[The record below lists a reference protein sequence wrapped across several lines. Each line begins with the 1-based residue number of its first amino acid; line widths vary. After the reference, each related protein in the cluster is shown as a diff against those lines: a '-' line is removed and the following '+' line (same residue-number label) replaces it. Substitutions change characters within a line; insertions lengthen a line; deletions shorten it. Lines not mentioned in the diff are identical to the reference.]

1 MDINAIMAELAQYIR
16 MQEEAAATVE
26 HLKDQL
32 KAQMQAAEA
41 RSNNPIFWD
50 YTPAE
55 LAELAELH
63 RAYMAEKSA
72 AGL

>member
-1 MDINAIMAELAQYIR
+1 MFLTPHMRRIAD
-16 MQEEAAATVE
+16 
-26 HLKDQL
+26 
-32 KAQMQAAEA
+32 QMQRIHEAAEA
-41 RSNNPIFWD
+41 RSSNQYFWD

-63 RAYMAEKSA
+63 TQYMTEKSA

>member
-1 MDINAIMAELAQYIR
+1 MFLTPHMRRIADR
-16 MQEEAAATVE
+16 MQRIHE
-26 HLKDQL
+26 
-32 KAQMQAAEA
+32 AAEA
-41 RSNNPIFWD
+41 RSGNPYFWD

-63 RAYMAEKSA
+63 TQYMAEKSA

>member
-1 MDINAIMAELAQYIR
+1 MFLTPHMRRIVER
-16 MQEEAAATVE
+16 MQGIHE
-26 HLKDQL
+26 
-32 KAQMQAAEA
+32 AAEA
-41 RSNNPIFWD
+41 RSDNPFFWD

>member
-1 MDINAIMAELAQYIR
+1 MFLTPHMRRIAD
-16 MQEEAAATVE
+16 
-26 HLKDQL
+26 
-32 KAQMQAAEA
+32 QMQRIHEAAEA
-41 RSNNPIFWD
+41 RSDNLFFWD

-55 LAELAELH
+55 LAELAELR

>member
-1 MDINAIMAELAQYIR
+1 MFLTPHIR
-16 MQEEAAATVE
+16 RIA
-26 HLKDQL
+26 D
-32 KAQMQAAEA
+32 QMQRVHEAAEA
-41 RSNNPIFWD
+41 RSDNPFFWD

>member
-1 MDINAIMAELAQYIR
+1 MFLTPHMRRIVER
-16 MQEEAAATVE
+16 MQGIHE
-26 HLKDQL
+26 
-32 KAQMQAAEA
+32 AAEA
-41 RSNNPIFWD
+41 RSSNPIFWD